1 MTLPQTASP
10 CFEDH
15 STFEAFKAI
24 ALGRKSVRA
33 FLPDPVPEDMIRDVF
48 NVAQW
53 GPSNCNTQPW
63 KIVIASGSTLERL
76 REAHR
81 AELTAGVKLT
91 PDLPYQR
98 DLYPPDFLQRM
109 SAHHAAMG
117 VPRGDK
123 AGQMDILRRNLE
135 FFGAPH
141 AAYLYMP
148 NWGNERE
155 ASDLGMFAQSVL
167 LGLSARGLA
176 ACPQT
181 VLGLFAGPA
190 RRVLEIDPSWKLL
203 FGIAF
208 GYADDS
214 QPLARLEQDRVEFD
228 AAITFSG

>member
-1 MTLPQTASP
+1 MPQTAAR
-10 CFEDH
+10 FGEDR

-33 FLPDPVPEDMIRDVF
+33 FRPDPVPEAIIRDVF
-48 NVAQW
+48 SLAQW

-63 KIVIASGSTLERL
+63 KVVIASGATLDRL
-76 REAHR
+76 RAAHS
-81 AELTAGVKLT
+81 AEIAAGIQLS

-98 DLYPPDFLQRM
+98 DLYPPDFLRRM
-109 SAHHAAMG
+109 SMHHAAMG

-123 AGQMDILRRNLE
+123 AGQIDILRRNLD

-148 NWGNERE
+148 DWGNERE

-181 VLGLFAGPA
+181 VLGLFAAPA
-190 RRVLEIDPSWKLL
+190 RRVLQVDPAWKLL

-214 QPLARLEQDRVEFD
+214 QPLARLEQDREDFET
-228 AAITFSG
+228 AISFQR